1 MAEEKQN
8 KPVERF
14 AAGSVSASVFVNT
27 HEDKKWYSV
36 VLQRVYN
43 AAKEGKPADL
53 KNTNNFN
60 ELDLPHVSYVTKKAY
75 EYILE
80 NRLNKEKK

>member
-1 MAEEKQN
+1 MAKEDQN
-8 KPVERF
+8 KPVQRF

-27 HEDKKWYSV
+27 KDDKSWYSI

-43 AAKEGKPADL
+43 AAKVEGEQDL

-60 ELDLPHVSYVTKKAY
+60 ENDLPHVSYVTQKAY
-75 EYILE
+75 EYTIE
-80 NRLNKEKK
+80 HKLNKKK